1 MATFTIWDAIRAHRD
16 GDDLTRAE
24 SEDLWRRIHLRVPHS
39 HSWESLER
47 FNEILQNRCNK
58 GGFRS
63 DWFLC
68 EHFCTPFPEQQAR
81 YTHDGDHGP
90 YSDKCVE
97 DDVTRERAGL
107 VLAEGTRREGGSDLL
122 CREEDCRQTADGD
135 WITEALYMDQYCS
148 CEACGGLFHHDDV
161 YYRESRDAHYCDSCD
176 PGEDE
181 DEDADDGRAL
191 YSYSTKIEQVKSV
204 YLQRGVRYFGLEVEM
219 EFPGQ
224 DRSDTCE
231 WALDNIPDLHS
242 LCIFKE
248 DGSINHGAEL
258 VTVPRTLD
266 YWREANPLQDLCNNS
281 HWRRIAKSHN
291 TTTCGLHIH
300 VSRNT
305 VPEPTIAKLIVLMND
320 DSMRDLVTLIARRA
334 PTSTYCLAQKKKWLS
349 DTNYDWQRA
358 LESAYQNGKPTVT
371 QYVRPTRA
379 ICKKQ
384 HGQHGRYTPV
394 NLTDNTLEF
403 RIFRGTLKWET
414 ILASIE
420 FCDAVI
426 SYCQQYGASAMNAT
440 RFREWL
446 NKSITRKTYPALRDY
461 LVTRKVFP
469 ARDRRV
475 AAETVVPKSAPLV
488 LSEVTE
494 CHVAEEPMP
503 RRIFRVWTE
512 TSWSHLYV
520 VNPMP
525 VQIYNTAS
533 ERSHVLNPVYRDSIA
548 CNGCTTPGYGA
559 AYVTAVC
566 TVEDVPVGSAYV
578 TRNPDFPSDNVWMPI
593 QTRIQA
599 EEPVT
604 I

>member
-24 SEDLWRRIHLRVPHS
+24 SEDLWRRIYLRNPHA
-39 HSWESLER
+39 HSRDTLER
-47 FNEILQNRCNK
+47 LNEILHLRT
-58 GGFRS
+58 GLPRS
-63 DWFLC
+63 DEWFLC
-68 EHFCTPFPEQQAR
+68 EHFYTPFPEQQAR

-90 YSDKCVE
+90 YSDECVE
-97 DDVTRERAGL
+97 DDVAREQAGL
-107 VLAEGTRREGGSDLL
+107 VLAEGTRCEGGTDLL
-122 CREEDCRQTADGD
+122 CHEEDCRQTADDD
-135 WITEALYMDQYCS
+135 WITEALYRDQYQYCRS
-148 CEACGGLFHHDDV
+148 CGELFHSDYV
-161 YYRESRDAHYCDSCD
+161 YYRESRDACYCEGCD

-181 DEDADDGRAL
+181 DEDDGRAL
-191 YSYSTKIEQVKSV
+191 YSYTTKIERVKSV
-204 YLQRGVRYFGLEVEM
+204 ILQRGVRYFGLEVEM

-231 WALDNIPDLHS
+231 WALDNIPDLYT

-258 VTVPRTLD
+258 VTIPQTLD
-266 YWREANPLQDLCNNS
+266 DWREANPLQDLCNNS

-349 DTNYDWQRA
+349 DTNYLWQRA
-358 LESAYQNGKPTVT
+358 VDNHGLPDAKAKLPH
-371 QYVRPTRA
+371 YVRPTRD
-379 ICKKQ
+379 ICKRQ
-384 HGQHGRYTPV
+384 YGQHGRYTPV
-394 NLTDNTLEF
+394 NLTDHTLEF
-403 RIFRGTLKWET
+403 RIFRGTLRWET

-426 SYCQQYGASAMNAT
+426 AYCQQYGASAMNAT

-446 NKSITRKTYPALRDY
+446 NKTITRKTYPALRDY
-461 LVTRKVFP
+461 LVRRKVL
-469 ARDRRV
+469 
-475 AAETVVPKSAPLV
+475 AAPKPAPLV
-488 LSEVTE
+488 LTPEPSEVTE
-494 CHVAEEPMP
+494 CHVAAEYVP
-503 RRIFRVWTE
+503 RYMVYERVE
-512 TSWSHLYV
+512 WSHLYV
-520 VNPMP
+520 VHPST
-525 VQIYNTAS
+525 VRIYNPVTQR
-533 ERSHVLNPVYRDSIA
+533 EHTLNPAYRDSIT
-548 CNGCTTPGYGA
+548 CNGCTTPGYGV

-578 TRNPDFPSDNVWMPI
+578 TRNPDFPSDSVWMLI
-593 QTRIQA
+593 HTRIQA

>member
-1 MATFTIWDAIRAHRD
+1 MSTTFTIWDAIRVHRD
-16 GDDLTRAE
+16 GDDLTQTQSA
-24 SEDLWRRIHLRVPHS
+24 DLWARLYHRQQPQLNPP
-39 HSWESLER
+39 WEVLER
-47 FNEILQNRCNK
+47 FNEILHRRT
-58 GGFRS
+58 GLPRH
-63 DWFLC
+63 DEWFLC

-81 YTHDGDHGP
+81 YTHDGVHGP
-90 YSDKCVE
+90 YSDECVE
-97 DDVTRERAGL
+97 DDRSRALAGL
-107 VLAEGTRREGGSDLL
+107 ALAEGTRLEGGSDLL
-122 CREEDCRQTADGD
+122 CRKAGCRQTADGG
-135 WITEALYMDQYCS
+135 WITEALYENEYSYCD
-148 CEACGGLFHHDDV
+148 ACGDLFHHDV
-161 YYRESRDAHYCDSCD
+161 IYYRESRDACYCESCD

-181 DEDADDGRAL
+181 YDEDDEDEDDGRAL
-191 YSYSTKIEQVKSV
+191 YSYSTKIERVKYV
-204 YLQRGVRYFGLEVEM
+204 YLRSGVRYFGLEVEM
-219 EFPGQ
+219 EFPGK
-224 DRSDTCE
+224 DRSETCE
-231 WALDNIPDLHS
+231 WALDNIGDLSS
-242 LCIFKE
+242 LAIFKE
-248 DGSINHGAEL
+248 DGSLTHGAEL
-258 VTVPRTLD
+258 VTVPQTLD
-266 YWREANPLQDLCNNS
+266 YWRGDNPLKDLCHDT

-349 DTNYDWQRA
+349 DVNYDWQRA
-358 LESAYQNGKPTVT
+358 LGNYQQFETADAGKPTIT
-371 QYVRPTRA
+371 HYIRPTKA

-384 HGQHGRYTPV
+384 YGQHGRYTPV

-461 LVTRKVFP
+461 LVTRKVF
-469 ARDRRV
+469 
-475 AAETVVPKSAPLV
+475 AAPKPAPLV

-494 CHVAEEPMP
+494 CHVAAEYVP
-503 RRIFRVWTE
+503 RYMVYERV
-512 TSWSHLYV
+512 SWSHLYV
-520 VNPMP
+520 VHTGTVRVYNP
-525 VQIYNTAS
+525 VTQREHT
-533 ERSHVLNPVYRDSIA
+533 LNPAYRDSIT
-548 CNGCTTPGYGA
+548 CNGCTTPGYGV

>member
-1 MATFTIWDAIRAHRD
+1 MATFTIWDAIRANRD
-16 GDDLTRAE
+16 GDDITRAE
-24 SEDLWRRIHLRVPHS
+24 SEDLWLRIHFKSKAYVTC
-39 HSWESLER
+39 HSWETLER
-47 FNEILQNRCNK
+47 FNEILHRRT
-58 GGFRS
+58 GSVFRD

-90 YSDKCVE
+90 YSDECVD
-97 DDVTRERAGL
+97 DDVARERAGL
-107 VLAEGTRREGGSDLL
+107 VLAEGLRREGGSDLL
-122 CREEDCRQTADGD
+122 CREEDCRQTAAGG
-135 WITEALYMDQYCS
+135 WITEALYMDQYRH
-148 CEACGGLFHHDDV
+148 CGTCGDLFHHDDT
-161 YYRESRDAHYCDSCD
+161 YYRESRDDCYCEDCD

-181 DEDADDGRAL
+181 DEDSDDGRAL
-191 YSYSTKIEQVKSV
+191 YSYSTKIERVKDV

-231 WALDNIPDLHS
+231 WALDNIPDLYR

-258 VTVPRTLD
+258 VTVPQTLG
-266 YWREANPLQDLCNNS
+266 YWREDNPLKDLCNNS

-334 PTSTYCLAQKKKWLS
+334 PTSAYCVAQKKKWLS

-358 LESAYQNGKPTVT
+358 KDKRKWIDESGCWEPLDLTR
-371 QYVRPTRA
+371 YVRPTKS

-384 HGQHGRYTPV
+384 YGQHGRYTPV

-426 SYCQQYGASAMNAT
+426 GYCQQYGASAMNAT

-446 NKSITRKTYPALRDY
+446 NKSITRKTYPALREY
-461 LVTRKVFP
+461 LVTRKVL
-469 ARDRRV
+469 
-475 AAETVVPKSAPLV
+475 AAPKPAPLV

-494 CHVAEEPMP
+494 CHVAEEYVP
-503 RRIFRVWTE
+503 RYTVYE
-512 TSWSHLYV
+512 SVSWSHLYV
-520 VNPMP
+520 VHPGSVRVYNP
-525 VQIYNTAS
+525 VTQRDAL
-533 ERSHVLNPVYRDSIA
+533 LNPAYRDSIT
-548 CNGCTTPGYGA
+548 CNGCTTPGCGV